1 MQMTRMPCICTWVHT
16 NAGTQQS
23 PHPHPLSLHFH
34 KARLYLAGCLVV
46 ITPRKY
52 RGRVQRSTAILF
64 ELKPCPCLQ
73 VKVAMLE
80 LDVGS
85 NILLRRHSN
94 VWR

>member
-1 MQMTRMPCICTWVHT
+1 MPILAPNKVLILILFHCTSV
-16 NAGTQQS
+16 
-23 PHPHPLSLHFH
+23 

-52 RGRVQRSTAILF
+52 RGRMQRSTAILF
-64 ELKPCPCLQ
+64 ELKPCPCPQ

-94 VWR
+94 V